1 MWRDAISQV
10 WYSAEVAGT
19 IIVQC
24 VPVLRP
30 FIKDLHTTFTS
41 KRLDATEPPQAKSTW
56 RGSTL
61 VDHRSKSIPS
71 RTASIL
77 SKGEE
82 KKSPGMF
89 ELTGIPE
96 EPGIFDQTGKGC
108 GYQAKAYYEPSSDN
122 SVEAPVQG
130 ITKNTTTTQ
139 QLNELNGPLDS
150 WPIPA
155 RGNY

>member
-1 MWRDAISQV
+1 MWRDAVSQI
-10 WYSAEVAGT
+10 WYSAEVSGT
-19 IIVQC
+19 IMVQC

-30 FIKDLHTTFTS
+30 FLKDLHTSFTS
-41 KRLDATEPPQAKSTW
+41 KRLDATEPSQAKSTW

-77 SKGEE
+77 SKSEE
-82 KKSPGMF
+82 KKSPGIF
-89 ELTGIPE
+89 ELTEIPE
-96 EPGIFDQTGKGC
+96 EPGVLHQTRKGY
-108 GYQAKAYYEPSSDN
+108 GYHADAYYEPSSDD
-122 SVEAPVQG
+122 SVDLPVQG
-130 ITKNTTTTQ
+130 ITTTTTTTQ
-139 QLNELNGPLDS
+139 QLNGPLDS